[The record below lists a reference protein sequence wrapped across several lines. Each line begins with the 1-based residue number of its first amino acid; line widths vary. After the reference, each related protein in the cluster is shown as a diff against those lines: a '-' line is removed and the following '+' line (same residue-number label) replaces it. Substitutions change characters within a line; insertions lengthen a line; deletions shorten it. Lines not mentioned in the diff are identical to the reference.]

1 MKTKFRFLTLAVATL
16 LVGFTSCSSDDE
28 TGTGGSGAIEGQ
40 KTIARINLTQVSRAT
55 TYASTGTEAPS
66 SDEKKVYS
74 AVLYV
79 FNNTKVLEAEV
90 SLDLTGGSPATGAEK
105 TFELTTGTKYF
116 YAAVNV
122 PDGMKPTFITGTS
135 MDDVI
140 KKVLTVT
147 NGVTDLYPAAS
158 GFFMTNVDTPA
169 GVNIV
174 KADQTEVTAGS
185 KNNITIPVG
194 RAMIKA
200 SLDYTKANVTQP
212 GNGELDDVK
221 FLLANNPKQMYYM
234 AYVTNAGQLETPYFN
249 NSGINVND
257 YYPALGAISPSDFLA
272 ADGSTTTY
280 GMENSNKDVR
290 AGNATYA
297 LIQGKFTP
305 KKMVD
310 KDGGNET
317 DGTIGADFWRIQLT
331 DGSFTNKFYKEDPT
345 GGLDMVANTG
355 ATAVKYTGGVCYYAF
370 YLADNSISGNSTV
383 KYTVKRNSFWKIK
396 ITDVS
401 GAGSNSPEGVVPNPT
416 DPIEAQTYIKG
427 EIRILDWAVYSQSG
441 GI

>member
-1 MKTKFRFLTLAVATL
+1 MKMKILTLAVATL

-28 TGTGGSGAIEGQ
+28 TGTGGNGAIEGQ
-40 KTIARINLTQVSRAT
+40 KTIAKINLTQVSRAT
-55 TYASTGTEAPS
+55 TYAPTGTEAPVGN
-66 SDEKKVYS
+66 EKDVYS

-90 SLDLTGGSPATGAEK
+90 RLDLTGGSPGTGAEK

-122 PDGMKPTFITGTS
+122 PDGMKPTIATGTS
-135 MDDVI
+135 MDAAI
-140 KKVLTVT
+140 KKILAVS
-147 NGVTDLYPAAS
+147 NVTDLYPAAT
-158 GFFMTNVDTPA
+158 GFFMTNVATPTGEQIVQADEANVNA
-169 GVNIV
+169 GA
-174 KADQTEVTAGS
+174 K
-185 KNNITIPVG
+185 KNNISIQVG

-212 GNGELDDVK
+212 ANGELDNVK

-249 NSGINVND
+249 NSTIASG
-257 YYPALGAISPSDFLA
+257 YYPDLTTISSSDFLA
-272 ADGSTTTY
+272 ADGSATTY
-280 GMENSNKDVR
+280 GMENSNKVVL

-305 KKMVD
+305 AQVVD
-310 KDGGNET
+310 KN
-317 DGTIGADFWRIQLT
+317 GALAAFATDFWRIQLS
-331 DGSFTNKFYKEDPT
+331 DESFTDKFYNEDPT
-345 GGLDMVANTG
+345 GGSDIAAHTG

-370 YLADNSISGNSTV
+370 YLADNSVSGNSTV
-383 KYTVKRNSFWKIK
+383 KYTVKRNSFWKMK

-401 GAGSNSPEGVVPNPT
+401 GVGSNTPEGVVPNPT

-427 EIRILDWAVYSQSG
+427 EIRILDWAVYEQSG

>member
-28 TGTGGSGAIEGQ
+28 IGTGGNGAIEGQ

-74 AVLYV
+74 AFLYV

-90 SLDLTGGSPATGAEK
+90 RLDLTGGSPGTGAEK

-122 PDGMKPTFITGTS
+122 PDGMKPTIATGTP
-135 MDDVI
+135 MEDAI
-140 KKVLTVT
+140 KKILAVS
-147 NGVTDLYPAAS
+147 NVTDLYPAAT
-158 GFFMTNVDTPA
+158 GFFMTNVATPK
-169 GVNIV
+169 GEQIV
-174 KADQTEVTAGS
+174 QADEADVTAGAK
-185 KNNITIPVG
+185 KNNISIQVG

-200 SLDYTKANVTQP
+200 SLDYNKANVTQP
-212 GNGELDDVK
+212 GNGELDNVK

-257 YYPALGAISPSDFLA
+257 YYPALGAISPSDFIA
-272 ADGSTTTY
+272 ADGSATTY

-305 KKMVD
+305 AQVVD
-310 KDGGNET
+310 KN
-317 DGTIGADFWRIQLT
+317 GAPAVSSTDFWRIQLT
-331 DGSFTNKFYKEDPT
+331 DGSFTDKFYKEDPT
-345 GGLDMVANTG
+345 GGSDIAANTG

-370 YLADNSISGNSTV
+370 YLADNSVSGNSTV
-383 KYTVKRNSFWKIK
+383 KYTVKRNSFWKMK

-401 GAGSNSPEGVVPNPT
+401 GAGSNTPEGVVPDPSL
-416 DPIEAQTYIKG
+416 PIEAKTFIKG
-427 EIRILDWAVYSQSG
+427 EINILDWAVYNQSG